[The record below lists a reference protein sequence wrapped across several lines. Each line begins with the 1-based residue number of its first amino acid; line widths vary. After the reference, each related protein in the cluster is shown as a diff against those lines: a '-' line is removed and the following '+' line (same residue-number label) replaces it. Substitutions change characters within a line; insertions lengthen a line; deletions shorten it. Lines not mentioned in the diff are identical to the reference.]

1 MAGRGGGAPVYEAD
15 TFSHCLVDGDE
26 AALVRAR
33 NRRRR
38 ALLIAV
44 LFEAT
49 LLAALLLAPLATS
62 SVPPKWIVLAPS
74 PPYPGSES
82 PASKP
87 ERKGPLNKDHGLRPK
102 WDGKW
107 RYQPPSIP
115 PHISTEPDNKDAIAL
130 ARQSIGLEGSGRG
143 PIGVPGGTGTETGP
157 PPPANNRTGP
167 RAVRRSG
174 DVEEALLLHRVIP
187 IYPPLAVQMHLSGTV
202 RLHAII
208 ATDGTVREL
217 AVETGHPLLVK
228 AALDAVRQWRYRPT
242 RLGGEAVE
250 VETTITVIF
259 ELNR

>member
-1 MAGRGGGAPVYEAD
+1 VHDPD

-26 AALVRAR
+26 SVLARAR
-33 NRRRR
+33 QRRRR
-38 ALLIAV
+38 AVLIAI
-44 LFEAT
+44 LIETA

-62 SVPPKWIVLAPS
+62 SVPPKWIILAPS
-74 PPYPGSES
+74 PPYRGSAS

-87 ERKGPLNKDHGLRPK
+87 AHKGPLNKDHHERPK

-107 RYQPPSIP
+107 KYQPPRIP
-115 PHISTEPDNKDAIAL
+115 LHVSTAPDSEDASAVGPPE
-130 ARQSIGLEGSGRG
+130 IGPEGAGNG
-143 PIGVPGGTGTETGP
+143 PIGIPGGTGTEAGP
-157 PPPANNRTGP
+157 PPPAPPAINRTGP
-167 RAVRRSG
+167 RTVRRSG
-174 DVEEALLLHRVIP
+174 QVEEALLIHRVIP
-187 IYPPLAVQMHLSGTV
+187 IYPPLAVQMHLAGTV

-208 ATDGTVREL
+208 GTDGTVREL

-242 RLGGEAVE
+242 LLNEEPVE